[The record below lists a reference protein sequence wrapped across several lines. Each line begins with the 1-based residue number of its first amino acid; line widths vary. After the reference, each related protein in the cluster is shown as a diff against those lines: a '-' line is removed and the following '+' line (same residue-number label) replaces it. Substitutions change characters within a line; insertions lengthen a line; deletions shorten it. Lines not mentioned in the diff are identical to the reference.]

1 MKAMCF
7 TKAANTLKGYFNQQL
22 RWKRS
27 NIVDFIIFTMDAW
40 KLHPLMCVQYLS
52 MLALLLIYP
61 FLIITH
67 LIAGQFFQ
75 LVMFHCAIIALFGCI
90 YYFAPSIRRLPPWLR
105 VHPLS
110 FLPMAVMMPA
120 AYIILT
126 PLGLFTLDSS
136 SWETRGAPAA
146 AKTPGAVK

>member
-1 MKAMCF
+1 
-7 TKAANTLKGYFNQQL
+7 
-22 RWKRS
+22 
-27 NIVDFIIFTMDAW
+27 
-40 KLHPLMCVQYLS
+40 VQYLS

-67 LIAGQFFQ
+67 LIAGQFFS
-75 LVMFHCAIIALFGCI
+75 LVMFHCAIIALFGGI

-105 VHPLS
+105 VHPLA

-136 SWETRGAPAA
+136 SWETRGHASA
-146 AKTPGAVK
+146 AKTPGAAK

>member
-1 MKAMCF
+1 
-7 TKAANTLKGYFNQQL
+7 
-22 RWKRS
+22 
-27 NIVDFIIFTMDAW
+27 
-40 KLHPLMCVQYLS
+40 MCVQYLS
-52 MLALLLIYP
+52 MLTLLLIYP
-61 FLIITH
+61 FLIIQH

-75 LVMFHCAIIALFGCI
+75 LVEFHVAIIALFGSI

-105 VHPLS
+105 VHPLG

-136 SWETRGAPAA
+136 SWETRGHGGA
-146 AKTPGAVK
+146 AKKAGAAK